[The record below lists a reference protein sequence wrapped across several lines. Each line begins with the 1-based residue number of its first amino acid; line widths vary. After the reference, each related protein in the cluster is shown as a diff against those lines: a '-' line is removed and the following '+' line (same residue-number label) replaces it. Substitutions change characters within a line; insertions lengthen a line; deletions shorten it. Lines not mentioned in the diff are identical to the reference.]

1 MTNSRKY
8 YSEQIFSLKKKFLH
22 FSHAKIKKIFK
33 VNAIIKL
40 NNSEFKIAE
49 KSYNQLYNHFNISH
63 THHKKNKFYLLVKI
77 KKKGTSGKNN
87 FKYPILDGEKGLIA
101 QCEKI
106 QNKKNYSRVDAL
118 YLKNSVLKNRKINSL
133 KKFILEKYNSTLK
146 ELDRKKKLDLG
157 VAITTLSIKRK
168 IQLKKYL
175 KGKKSKKRSLL
186 FKN

>member
-8 YSEQIFSLKKKFLH
+8 YSEQIFSLKKKNLY
-22 FSHAKIKKIFK
+22 FSHSKIKKIFK
-33 VNAIIKL
+33 VDSIIKL

-49 KSYNQLYNHFNISH
+49 SSYNQLYNHFNISH

-87 FKYPILDGEKGLIA
+87 FKHPILDGEKGFIA
-101 QCEKI
+101 RCKKI
-106 QNKKNYSRVDAL
+106 QNKKNYSEIDAL
-118 YLKNSVLKNRKINSL
+118 YLKNSVLKNKKIDSL
-133 KKFILEKYNSTLK
+133 KKFILKKYESTLK
-146 ELDRKKKLDLG
+146 ELGRKKKLDLG

-175 KGKKSKKRSLL
+175 IGKKT
-186 FKN
+186 